1 MWSCRAVRPNRLIF
15 CGGFWRRLIGCRG
28 GSDRPNATIM
38 GWLQSR
44 AMTFLFLIIVSGC
57 GLGAP
62 AALLGT
68 RGVSGRAPVA
78 AAVVGAAAGPAPGI
92 ATIYSTALFS
102 ASPPRSA
109 LGRG

>member
-1 MWSCRAVRPNRLIF
+1 
-15 CGGFWRRLIGCRG
+15 
-28 GSDRPNATIM
+28 
-38 GWLQSR
+38 
-44 AMTFLFLIIVSGC
+44 MTFLFLIMVSGC

-102 ASPPRSA
+102 APPPVLLSEEVEKA
-109 LGRG
+109 YVDPGS